1 MQVPLRIVLKGVRE
15 PAKIR
20 SIIEKAASGLEKFH
34 GRVTSCRVA
43 VTNPDSRHAQ
53 GGLYDVHVVLRV
65 PGHKDIAIS
74 QRAGDDP
81 ECEHVRVALRRAF
94 AQARRRLQDLA
105 RQMRGDVKIH
115 EDPKTPGRVVKLFAR
130 SGYGIIEAA
139 DGQEFYFHRNSV
151 LNGGFKNLRV
161 GATVRFVESE
171 GDKGPQASTV
181 TPARATRLL
190 QRPRQI

>member
-34 GRVTSCRVA
+34 RRVTACRVA

-81 ECEHVRVALRRAF
+81 ECEHVRVALRRA
-94 AQARRRLQDLA
+94 
-105 RQMRGDVKIH
+105 
-115 EDPKTPGRVVKLFAR
+115 
-130 SGYGIIEAA
+130 
-139 DGQEFYFHRNSV
+139 
-151 LNGGFKNLRV
+151 
-161 GATVRFVESE
+161 
-171 GDKGPQASTV
+171 
-181 TPARATRLL
+181 
-190 QRPRQI
+190 